1 MEDSP
6 PTLPDFVKT
15 TEPVSMESHL
25 LFTVREKLPS
35 LCRLR
40 LETLCGGAEAR
51 LVVKVDA
58 YCSVVV
64 KAIRSR
70 LAAEEVAH
78 IKRMNAALPG
88 ICPPV
93 VHFDTDRGIYATE
106 FAPGRTL
113 ERRLRDS
120 LIDVTGTGHFEL
132 VAPCLVALRQLHL
145 ATQRRYASSYHDV
158 IVANRL
164 SKILGSDLTTKN
176 LAALTDLDIETY
188 YVTAWATGR
197 TQSGSLRTAMSRVLE
212 RYSAFLPDVE
222 ALIHGDPHL
231 GNIIMEEA
239 TPTFID
245 PRVTWDDTPNPDPGY
260 FDPLYDVACMAHS
273 IFANLILLAPR
284 DLLESVKARRA
295 LIANSIGILDNYT
308 RQKTTRGQRVRF
320 ITYLICSLSGNL
332 KYSRWTP
339 TTETFWLT
347 LNFLDLLED
356 TMDHVR
362 FDEGTITS

>member
-1 MEDSP
+1 MGDSP
-6 PTLPDFVKT
+6 STLPERIKT
-15 TEPVSMESHL
+15 TERVLMESHL

-40 LETLCGGAEAR
+40 LETLCGGAEATT
-51 LVVKVDA
+51 VVKVDA

-93 VHFDTDRGIYATE
+93 VYFEADRGIYATE
-106 FAPGRTL
+106 FAPGKTL
-113 ERRLRDS
+113 ERQLRDS
-120 LIDVTGTGHFEL
+120 VIDVTGIGHFQL
-132 VAPCLVALRQLHL
+132 VAPCLLALRQLHL
-145 ATQRRYASSYHDV
+145 ATQRRYASSYHDA
-158 IVANRL
+158 IVAKRL
-164 SKILGSDLTTKN
+164 SKILRSDLTTKN
-176 LAALTDLDIETY
+176 LAAFTDLDIETY

-197 TQSGSLRTAMSRVLE
+197 TQSCSLRTAMSRVLE

-222 ALIHGDPHL
+222 ALVHGDPHL
-231 GNIIMEEA
+231 GNIIMEKA
-239 TPTFID
+239 TPIFID

-260 FDPLYDVACMAHS
+260 FDPLYDLACMVHS

-295 LIANSIGILDNYT
+295 LIANSVRILDTYT
-308 RQKTTRGQRVRF
+308 RQKTTQAQRVRF

-339 TTETFWLT
+339 TTEAFWLT

-356 TMDHVR
+356 TLDHFR